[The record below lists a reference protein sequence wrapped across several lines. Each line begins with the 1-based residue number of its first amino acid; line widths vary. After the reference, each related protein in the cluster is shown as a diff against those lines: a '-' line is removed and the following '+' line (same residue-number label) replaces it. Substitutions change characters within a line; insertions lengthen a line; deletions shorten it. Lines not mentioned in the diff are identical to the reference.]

1 MSDLI
6 ERLRDD
12 QPGERQAVCEARM
25 ELGGLLTEAANEIE
39 ALRANNTRLR
49 ESLDGAARVLHKAEE
64 QFTSYAIQHSA
75 KGTAEGDEKAATNKK
90 WALRCF
96 SAYVAAQGG
105 LK

>member
-6 ERLRDD
+6 ERLRNA
-12 QPGERQAVCEARM
+12 QPGERQGKHQPRM
-25 ELGGLLTEAANEIE
+25 ELWGLLTEAANEIE
-39 ALRANNTRLR
+39 ALRADKKRLR
-49 ESLDGAARVLHKAEE
+49 EALDGAARVLHKAEE
-64 QFTSYAIQHSA
+64 QFTTYANQHSVE
-75 KGTAEGDEKAATNKK
+75 GTAEGDEKAATNKK